1 MIKLRFQLKNVAT
14 IVACFAVCM
23 IFAGCGKNEMDND
36 FEIHDYRV
44 QDILYPKD
52 SKLKRV
58 YHVFDDYKNFA
69 TEYLYDNLERIS
81 RVNFALAHRY
91 DIYHYNTKGQLE
103 TISKYDEYLEDSPV
117 LIDKVI
123 YSYDTQGNKVKELN
137 EFGFPYL
144 GVQTWSNIYQYKDKK
159 LAKKE
164 YYEDDQLK
172 YYIVY
177 EYKGEILKKERFFVP
192 ESKDYGTIEHFYDQ
206 GLLVYSTQYS
216 NEDSKSALMHDMR
229 YYDWN
234 NNLIKLVQNFPA
246 LSSYSDATVFLVRW
260 EYEYE

>member
-1 MIKLRFQLKNVAT
+1 MNTKNLNFVVLFVFFT
-14 IVACFAVCM
+14 FLLSCS
-23 IFAGCGKNEMDND
+23 KNEIDNAP
-36 FEIHDYRV
+36 EIHDYRV

-58 YHVFDDYKNFA
+58 YHVFDNHKDFA
-69 TEYLYDNLERIS
+69 TEYLYDDLGRIS
-81 RVNFALAHRY
+81 RVNFALARRY
-91 DIYHYNTKGQLE
+91 DIYHYNAKGQLE
-103 TISKYDEYLEDSPV
+103 TISKYDEYLENPPV
-117 LIDKVI
+117 LIDKFV
-123 YSYDTQGNKVKELN
+123 YFYDTEGTKVKELN

-144 GVQTWSNIYQYKDKK
+144 GVQTWSNIYLYKNKK

-177 EYKGEILKKERFFVP
+177 EYKGNILKKERFCVP

-206 GLLVYSTQYS
+206 GLLVYSTQYN
-216 NEDSKSALMHDMR
+216 NEDAKSALMYEMR

-234 NNLIKLVQNFPA
+234 NNLIKLVQNRPG
-246 LSSYSDATVFLVRW
+246 LSSYSGATVFLIRW